1 MAWRETADELFV
13 RAVVTGGLLNHTDK
27 VDSTGRTITI
37 LADPKLVEHLADACI
52 EAGKIMER
60 AKGRVR

>member
-13 RAVVTGGLLNHTDK
+13 RAVVTGGLLNYTNK
-27 VDSTGRTITI
+27 VDSTGRTITV
-37 LADPKLVEHLADACI
+37 LTDPAQIKHLADVCM
-52 EAGKIMER
+52 EAGKIMEK